1 MNGTAVRLPDQFSPG
16 AAAANAA
23 TPTCCCCCCCCA
35 VSSVGAAVH
44 IPAALYQDT
53 KDLPEPGTRSAIV
66 LPAAL
71 FPLLV
76 VVLPFATMGAVFDL
90 HWGWWA
96 GAFGAALAWAVA
108 AGFLARSPKP
118 WMSLK
123 RLLCWALL
131 WCVEPFIALPLLGP
145 IAAGTHVAVGA
156 VLYVGG
162 ALAFGYWL
170 FRHYRSKR

>member
-1 MNGTAVRLPDQFSPG
+1 M
-16 AAAANAA
+16 
-23 TPTCCCCCCCCA
+23 
-35 VSSVGAAVH
+35 H

-76 VVLPFATMGAVFDL
+76 VVLPFATVGAVFDL

-96 GAFGAALAWAVA
+96 GAFGAALAWAGA
-108 AGFLARSPKP
+108 AGFLARSPRP
-118 WMSLK
+118 WMSLE
-123 RLLCWALL
+123 RLLGWSLL
-131 WCVEPFIALPLLGP
+131 WCAEPFIALPLLGP

-162 ALAFGYWL
+162 ALGFGYWL
-170 FRHYRSKR
+170 FRRYRRKS